1 MTDTSE
7 QTAPASEDMDK
18 RITQYI
24 TVRDAIKRLDDAHNA
39 SRKNLLE
46 LQEKVGGK
54 IRAFMDA
61 NNLENLKTE
70 HGTCYTTTV
79 YSASLADPDLFMKYV
94 IENKQFD
101 LLDRRANK
109 TAVVAFVKEHKGLPP
124 GVNLNSV
131 QNLGVR
137 RKGSAEKE

>member
-1 MTDTSE
+1 MTDTTE
-7 QTAPASEDMDK
+7 LPAPASEDMDK
-18 RITQYI
+18 RLQQYI
-24 TVRDAIKRLDDAHNA
+24 TVRDAIKRLDENHNNA
-39 SRKNLLE
+39 RKNLLD
-46 LQEKVGGK
+46 LQERVGGK

-61 NNLENLKTE
+61 NKLENLKTE
-70 HGTCYTTTV
+70 HGTAYTTTV
-79 YSASLADPDLFMKYV
+79 FSASVADPDLFMRYV
-94 IENKQFD
+94 IEHKEFD

-137 RKGSAEKE
+137 RKGSDKD